1 MKHIDTVSSEETKAR
16 ADYKDVEP
24 GEVVADE
31 KLEVTVRGL
40 LALRHKM
47 DEDALAASRMKAVIM
62 NAMKKKDT
70 LKSKSGVVLAT
81 WVIGNGSKSID
92 YQAIF
97 KKYKV
102 KQEDIDANTKFK
114 RASRTFSIEEV

>member
-1 MKHIDTVSSEETKAR
+1 MKHIDTTCKEETKAR
-16 ADYKDVEP
+16 ANYKDVEP

-31 KLEVTVRGL
+31 KLEAAVREL

-47 DEDALAASRMKAVIM
+47 DEDALAASRLKAIIM
-62 NAMKKKDT
+62 DAMKKKDT

-81 WVIGNGSKSID
+81 WVLGNESKSID

-97 KKYKV
+97 KKYQV

>member
-1 MKHIDTVSSEETKAR
+1 MKHIDTTCEEETKAR

-31 KLEVTVRGL
+31 KLEATVREL

-47 DEDALAASRMKAVIM
+47 DDDALAASRMKAVIM

-81 WVIGNGSKSID
+81 WVLGSESKTVD
-92 YQAIF
+92 YKAVF

-102 KQEDIDANTKFK
+102 KQEDIDANTKIK

>member
-1 MKHIDTVSSEETKAR
+1 MKHIETTCEEETKAR
-16 ADYKDVEP
+16 SDYKDVEP
-24 GEVVADE
+24 GEVVADD
-31 KLEVTVRGL
+31 KLEATVREL

-81 WVIGNGSKSID
+81 WVLGNESKTVD
-92 YQAIF
+92 YKAVF

-102 KQEDIDANTKFK
+102 KQEDIDANTKIK

>member
-1 MKHIDTVSSEETKAR
+1 MEHIKTTCDEETKAR
-16 ADYKDVEP
+16 ADYKEVEP

-31 KLEVTVRGL
+31 QIEGTVREL

-47 DEDALAASRMKAVIM
+47 DEDALAASRMKAIIM
-62 NAMKKKDT
+62 NAMKNKDT

-81 WVIGNGSKSID
+81 WTLGSESKSVD
-92 YQAIF
+92 YKAIF

-102 KQEDIDANTKFK
+102 TKEDIEANTKLK